1 MDVDRFFTFG
11 PETPFQ
17 AHEVFTDREQYIA
30 AYSERVRTHRERSW
44 SDAELTNFQR
54 SAHNIMAVVGEG
66 GIGKSALLRHLAR
79 LTQDGKLS
87 GLPKHRAVA
96 LIDFADPDNQSFEA
110 VLWRVRAA
118 VGRLA
123 RSWPAFDIAFA
134 LYWERKGGTMADL
147 ARWSAHSGHNR
158 ELSGL
163 GQQIVE
169 TAGDLLDVGGL
180 AGIGYRLAS
189 LATRGTARTA
199 RVRRLKREAP
209 TFQVLIAERDAGR
222 MLGYLPA
229 LLGYDLEQIRRKK
242 PAFALCVLDTLEQT
256 QGLRNERG
264 GVEDL
269 VSRLVYL
276 LPNMFFLAAS
286 RRPLLWHDPVH
297 SVGLTYGG
305 EHRWPGLAGRHGKSD
320 QLPVDGFDVSDADAY
335 LRDRLTRGDQA
346 AIPEPVRRRIIGGSS
361 GSPHYLELS
370 VELFQQIAARGEQ
383 PEPEL
388 FGRPFPQ
395 LALRIMRDLS
405 PEERDILRAAALLEA
420 FDEEIL
426 AVVIPGMRGRHAE
439 ALLRRRFVRH
449 TPDVWPQYRLHEVL
463 REGVMACDA
472 HSPDGWTA
480 TERRRGVLRAVGYLE
495 DLVLSIWRED
505 EEHPLTPRE
514 RNRRVVAAFL
524 LALHAAAEHDLLPLR
539 LGHMAYTLRELGHVQ
554 VLTSLPDYADRA
566 PDLQR
571 LTAVARLGART
582 DLGAKQRYEE
592 MKAVAGD
599 LTGTY
604 YGSRQWRSDLAGC
617 GGVARRGRS
626 RLLIMSL

>member
-209 TFQVLIAERDAGR
+209 TFQVLIEERDAGR

-229 LLGYDLEQIRRKK
+229 LLGY
-242 PAFALCVLDTLEQT
+242 
-256 QGLRNERG
+256 
-264 GVEDL
+264 
-269 VSRLVYL
+269 
-276 LPNMFFLAAS
+276 
-286 RRPLLWHDPVH
+286 DPVH

-383 PEPEL
+383 P
-388 FGRPFPQ
+388 
-395 LALRIMRDLS
+395 
-405 PEERDILRAAALLEA
+405 
-420 FDEEIL
+420 
-426 AVVIPGMRGRHAE
+426 
-439 ALLRRRFVRH
+439 
-449 TPDVWPQYRLHEVL
+449 
-463 REGVMACDA
+463 
-472 HSPDGWTA
+472 
-480 TERRRGVLRAVGYLE
+480 
-495 DLVLSIWRED
+495 
-505 EEHPLTPRE
+505 
-514 RNRRVVAAFL
+514 
-524 LALHAAAEHDLLPLR
+524 
-539 LGHMAYTLRELGHVQ
+539 
-554 VLTSLPDYADRA
+554 
-566 PDLQR
+566 
-571 LTAVARLGART
+571 
-582 DLGAKQRYEE
+582 
-592 MKAVAGD
+592 
-599 LTGTY
+599 
-604 YGSRQWRSDLAGC
+604 
-617 GGVARRGRS
+617 
-626 RLLIMSL
+626 